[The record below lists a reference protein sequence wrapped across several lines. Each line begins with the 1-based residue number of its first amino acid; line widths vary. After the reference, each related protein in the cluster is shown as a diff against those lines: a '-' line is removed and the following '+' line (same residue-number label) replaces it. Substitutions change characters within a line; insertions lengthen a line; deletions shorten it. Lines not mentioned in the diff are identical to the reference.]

1 MLSSLGQKPDDRVLK
16 ELLQNTNTIAVV
28 GLSPKPQRDSHM
40 VAAYMQKAGYRIIPV
55 NPAESQVLGEK
66 CYPDLESIP
75 EPVDLVD
82 VFRRSQ
88 FVPPI
93 AEGAVNIK
101 AKALWL
107 QRGVRHDQAAET
119 AARAG
124 LVVVQD
130 LCLKI
135 EHARLLGRPS

>member
-1 MLSSLGQKPDDRVLK
+1 MLFSIDQKPDDRALN
-16 ELLQNTNTIAVV
+16 ELLQNTKTIAVV

-55 NPAESQVLGEK
+55 NPVESQVLGQT

-75 EPVDLVD
+75 EPIDMVD
-82 VFRRSQ
+82 VFRRSE

-93 AEGAVNIK
+93 AEQAIK
-101 AKALWL
+101 INAKALWL
-107 QRGVRHDQAAET
+107 QLGVRHDQAAEK
-119 AARAG
+119 AAQAG

-130 LCLKI
+130 LCLKV
-135 EHARLLGRPS
+135 EHSRLMGRPS